1 MKKENKRTFL
11 TRQELKIMKIIWER
25 GPSTVKDVWEAMSK
39 ETPIAYSTVMTIM
52 AILDRKEVLTH
63 GKSSRAFVYR
73 PLISR
78 SRITRNHVRD
88 LIARYFDDKPEDL
101 LAFICMNNLIEKVP
115 FKSETSMRRKAL
127 NGRKERGSISV
138 HFPEESARSAN

>member
-1 MKKENKRTFL
+1 MKKENNRTFL

-78 SRITRNHVRD
+78 NRITRNHVRD

-101 LAFICMNNLIEKVP
+101 LAFICMNNMIEKVP

>member
-1 MKKENKRTFL
+1 MKKENNRTFL

-78 SRITRNHVRD
+78 NRITRNHVRD

-101 LAFICMNNLIEKVP
+101 LAFICMNNMIEKVP

-138 HFPEESARSAN
+138 HFPEESSRSAN